1 MLKERKGH
9 KGPDGVK
16 GRGDTNVSLVRNR
29 SAWSR
34 WSVVADFL
42 HVICHHFLANI
53 QNQVNMLRFFFFKE
67 EKC

>member
-16 GRGDTNVSLVRNR
+16 GRRDTSVSLVRNR

-42 HVICHHFLANI
+42 HILLSATAIIFWLMYKI
-53 QNQVNMLRFFFFKE
+53 K
-67 EKC
+67 